1 MGSLSREITT
11 KISQGNMVLNILII
25 NLEKGNEVA

>member
-1 MGSLSREITT
+1 MGSLSRKITT
-11 KISQGNMVLNILII
+11 KISQGNMMLNILII

>member
-11 KISQGNMVLNILII
+11 EISQGYVLLNILII